1 MNRVVDWIKGFA
13 LALGGPGLFLIG
25 FLDSSF
31 LSFPEV
37 IDLLVIVMVTQHKER
52 LLYYSLMAT
61 LGSVAGCLAL
71 YYVARR
77 GGEAFMRRRFKA
89 HHVETGLNLFQ
100 KYGLLVVIV
109 PALLPPPAPFKIFIL
124 LAGVAAIP
132 VWQFTTAIF
141 IARFVRY
148 GGEGLLAVFYGEQ
161 AAAFLKAHATQA
173 GLWLSG
179 IALALGI
186 AWVLFTR
193 RRQKRLEA
201 ASGGE
206 YPRYDG

>member
-1 MNRVVDWIKGFA
+1 MKRVVDWIQGFA

-25 FLDSSF
+25 YLDSSF

-37 IDLLVIVMVTQHKER
+37 TDALVMLMVIQHKQ
-52 LLYYSLMAT
+52 LVLYYSLMAT
-61 LGSVAGCLAL
+61 LGSVAGCLTL
-71 YYVARR
+71 YYIARR

-89 HHVETGLNLFQ
+89 QHIEGGLKLFQ

-132 VWQFTTAIF
+132 VWQFTAAIF
-141 IARFVRY
+141 IARLVRY
-148 GGEGLLAVFYGEQ
+148 SGEGLLAVFYGER
-161 AAAFLKAHATQA
+161 AIAFIEQHTKQV

-179 IALALGI
+179 IALALGT
-186 AWVLFTR
+186 AWILFNR
-193 RRQKRLEA
+193 RRTLKNRV
-201 ASGGE
+201 
-206 YPRYDG
+206 

>member
-1 MNRVVDWIKGFA
+1 MKRLIDWIQGFA

-37 IDLLVIVMVTQHKER
+37 NDLLVIVMVTQHKER
-52 LLYYSLMAT
+52 LLYYTLMAT

-77 GGEAFMRRRFKA
+77 GGEAFMRKRFKA
-89 HHVETGLNLFQ
+89 HHVESGLKLFQ

-109 PALLPPPAPFKIFIL
+109 PALLPPPAPFKIFVL

-148 GGEGLLAVFYGEQ
+148 GGEGLLAVFYGER
-161 AAAFLKAHATQA
+161 AGAFLQAHAQEA

-179 IALALGI
+179 AALVLGI
-186 AWVLFTR
+186 VWVLLTR

-201 ASGGE
+201 GSRGA
-206 YPRYDG
+206 

>member
-1 MNRVVDWIKGFA
+1 MKRLVGWIQGFA

-37 IDLLVIVMVTQHKER
+37 NDLLVIVMVTQHKER
-52 LLYYSLMAT
+52 LLYYNLMAT

-71 YYVARR
+71 YYIARR
-77 GGEAFMRRRFKA
+77 GGEAFMRKRFKA
-89 HHVETGLNLFQ
+89 HHVEGGLKLFQ
-100 KYGLLVVIV
+100 KYGLLVVVV
-109 PALLPPPAPFKIFIL
+109 PALLPPPAPFKIFVL

-148 GGEGLLAVFYGEQ
+148 GGEGLLAVFYGER
-161 AAAFLKAHATQA
+161 AAAFLQAHAKEA
-173 GLWLSG
+173 SLWLSG
-179 IALALGI
+179 IALVLGLT
-186 AWVLFTR
+186 WVLFSR
-193 RRQKRLEA
+193 RRRNRLEG

-206 YPRYDG
+206 